1 MGTTPDKNSG
11 EKNSTEFKMF
21 AAKRILLGVIG
32 IVALLWLVSFA
43 LSFFDRPA
51 SDRGMQGSHLARVET
66 GGELAPH
73 ETPDDTSAHEA
84 ATTAHATAPDSDA
97 LPASEAEPDTH
108 RPPAAAPHGT
118 NGAEDAPTAHD
129 GVPAM
134 AETGTAVN
142 RQSTSATDS
151 TMDAQAPAEE
161 HGAKAAEE
169 ETAHGPAPHGPVA
182 VSDILGVTFVDAMM
196 APMNYELNERFYG
209 WRPNDIIEWT
219 DNVNNYQLGLL
230 EVTRR
235 TAEVLA
241 DRISRTGSTQAFQKG
256 LERVRSN
263 FNINANQ
270 YLLPSAES
278 SYGEALK
285 LLAQYKQQLTEG
297 TAYFYNRTDNL
308 IPLLR
313 AYENLLGSCDD
324 NLVRTHEDDGSKVS
338 WFKADNYFYYAQ
350 GVAAAMHSVLEAV
363 GVDFAEVIETRR
375 GSETLHHALEN
386 LHRATEIDPF
396 LVLDSA
402 PDSLMANHRA
412 NMAAPI
418 SHARF
423 YIGLLIETLST

>member
-1 MGTTPDKNSG
+1 MGTTPDKNSS

-51 SDRGMQGSHLARVET
+51 SDMGMQGSHLARVET

-73 ETPDDTSAHEA
+73 ETPDDALTHDA
-84 ATTAHATAPDSDA
+84 ATTPHATAPK
-97 LPASEAEPDTH
+97 AEPDAH
-108 RPPAAAPHGT
+108 RPPAAAPHT
-118 NGAEDAPTAHD
+118 TTGAEDAPAAHD
-129 GVPAM
+129 DAPPV
-134 AETGTAVN
+134 AEPETAGD
-142 RQSTSATDS
+142 RQPSAAPHS
-151 TMDAQAPAEE
+151 SADAHALAEE

-278 SYGEALK
+278 SYGEALE

-338 WFKADNYFYYAQ
+338 GFKADNYFYYAK

-386 LHRATEIDPF
+386 LHRATGIDPF

>member
-1 MGTTPDKNSG
+1 MGNTPDKNSG

-21 AAKRILLGVIG
+21 AAKRILLGLIG
-32 IVALLWLVSFA
+32 IVVLLWLVSFA
-43 LSFFDRPA
+43 LSFFDRPS
-51 SDRGMQGSHLARVET
+51 SDLGMQGSHLARVET
-66 GGELAPH
+66 DGGPAPH
-73 ETPDDTSAHEA
+73 ETPDETPAHEA
-84 ATTAHATAPDSDA
+84 TTTAHATAPDSDA
-97 LPASEAEPDTH
+97 LPASEAEPITH

-118 NGAEDAPTAHD
+118 NEAEDAPAAHD

-134 AETGTAVN
+134 TAAETATN

-151 TMDAQAPAEE
+151 TTDAQAPAAA
-161 HGAKAAEE
+161 HGAEAA
-169 ETAHGPAPHGPVA
+169 PAAAAAAHGPVA

-196 APMNYELNERFYG
+196 APMHYELNERFYG

-278 SYGEALK
+278 SYGEALA
-285 LLAQYKQQLTEG
+285 LLTQYKQQLTEG

-338 WFKADNYFYYAQ
+338 WFKADNYFFYAK
-350 GVAAAMHSVLEAV
+350 GVAASMHSVLEAV

-396 LVLDSA
+396 LILDSA
-402 PDSLMANHRA
+402 PDGILANHRA

>member
-1 MGTTPDKNSG
+1 MGTTPEKNSG
-11 EKNSTEFKMF
+11 EKNSTEFKLF

-32 IVALLWLVSFA
+32 IVVLLWLVSFA
-43 LSFFDRPA
+43 LSFFDRPS
-51 SDRGMQGSHLARVET
+51 SDSGMQGSHLARVET
-66 GGELAPH
+66 DGGPAPH
-73 ETPDDTSAHEA
+73 ETPAHEA
-84 ATTAHATAPDSDA
+84 TTSPHAAAPGSEA
-97 LPASEAEPDTH
+97 LPASKAEPDAH

-118 NGAEDAPTAHD
+118 NRAEDAPAAHD

-134 AETGTAVN
+134 TEAGTAVN

-151 TMDAQAPAEE
+151 TTDAQAPAEA
-161 HGAKAAEE
+161 HGDEAAEE
-169 ETAHGPAPHGPVA
+169 EAIAHGAAAHGPVA

-196 APMNYELNERFYG
+196 APMHYELNERFLG

-278 SYGEALK
+278 SYGEALE
-285 LLAQYKQQLTEG
+285 LLGQYKQKLTEG

-338 WFKADNYFYYAQ
+338 TFKADNYFFYAK
-350 GVAAAMHSVLEAV
+350 GVAASMHSVLEAV

-396 LVLDSA
+396 LILDSA
-402 PDSLMANHRA
+402 PDGILANHRA

>member
-1 MGTTPDKNSG
+1 MATTPENDSG
-11 EKNSTEFKMF
+11 EKKNIDFKLF
-21 AAKRILLGVIG
+21 AAKRIVLGLVG
-32 IVALLWLVSFA
+32 IVLLLWLVSFA
-43 LSFFDRPA
+43 LRFFDAPE
-51 SDRGMQGSHLARVET
+51 SDRVAQDSHLTRAET
-66 GGELAPH
+66 GDGPAPSK
-73 ETPDDTSAHEA
+73 TPDDSAA
-84 ATTAHATAPDSDA
+84 RDV
-97 LPASEAEPDTH
+97 ASEAEADRDTP
-108 RPPAAAPHGT
+108 PPATASPGADRDHDATPADDGTSPTTESEAADHQPEAAPH
-118 NGAEDAPTAHD
+118 A
-129 GVPAM
+129 
-134 AETGTAVN
+134 
-142 RQSTSATDS
+142 AT
-151 TMDAQAPAEE
+151 DAQAPAEG
-161 HGAKAAEE
+161 HGNGPAEE
-169 ETAHGPAPHGPVA
+169 VDAPGTAPHGPVA
-182 VSDILGVTFVDAMM
+182 VSDILGITFVDAMM
-196 APMNYELNERFYG
+196 APMHYELNERFYG
-209 WRPNDIIEWT
+209 WRPNDLIEWT
-219 DNVNNYQLGLL
+219 DNVNNYQLGVL

-278 SYGEALK
+278 SYQEALD
-285 LLAQYKQQLTEG
+285 LLAQYKQKLTDG
-297 TAYFYNRTDNL
+297 TAFFYNRTDNL

-324 NLVRTHEDDGSKVS
+324 NLVKSHESDGTEVG
-338 WFKADNYFYYAQ
+338 WVKADNYFFYAQ

-386 LHRATEIDPF
+386 LHHATEIDPF
-396 LVLDSA
+396 LILDSP
-402 PDSLMANHRA
+402 PDGLLANHRA